1 MKKITQNTINA
12 FLNDDQ
18 IKIDNTQVIVN
29 ANFGDPRTELY
40 LFDNLI
46 AQKRIGSKTIQITN
60 ADWKS
65 KTTKER
71 LNALPGVSIC
81 QKKGDWDLNGN
92 KWQGDW
98 ITIQN

>member
-1 MKKITQNTINA
+1 MRKITQNTINA

-71 LNALPGVSIC
+71 LNALPGVRIN
-81 QKKGDWDLNGN
+81 QKKGDWYLNGQ
-92 KWQGDW
+92 KWEGDW

>member
-1 MKKITQNTINA
+1 MRKITQNTINA

-60 ADWKS
+60 AGWKS

-71 LNALPGVSIC
+71 LNALPNVRIQ
-81 QKKGDWDLNGN
+81 QKQKEWYLNGI
-92 KWQGDW
+92 KWDGEFT
-98 ITIQN
+98 TIQN

>member
-46 AQKRIGSKTIQITN
+46 AQKRIGSRTIQITN

-81 QKKGDWDLNGN
+81 QKKGDWYLNGN

>member
-46 AQKRIGSKTIQITN
+46 AQKRIGAKTIQITN

-81 QKKGDWDLNGN
+81 QKKGDWFLNGT
-92 KWQGDW
+92 KWEGDW

>member
-1 MKKITQNTINA
+1 MRKITQNTINA

-29 ANFGDPRTELY
+29 ANYGDPRTELY

-71 LNALPGVSIC
+71 LNALPGVRIN
-81 QKKGDWDLNGN
+81 QKKGDWYLNGH
-92 KWQGDW
+92 KWEGDW

>member
-12 FLNDDQ
+12 FLNDDP
-18 IKIDNTQVIVN
+18 IKQTNTQVIVN

-81 QKKGDWDLNGN
+81 QKKGDWYLNGN

>member
-81 QKKGDWDLNGN
+81 QKKGDWYLNGN

>member
-29 ANFGDPRTELY
+29 ANFGNPRTELY

-81 QKKGDWDLNGN
+81 QKKGDWYLNGN

>member
-81 QKKGDWDLNGN
+81 QKKGDWYLNGN

-98 ITIQN
+98 ISIQN

>member
-1 MKKITQNTINA
+1 MRKITQHTINA
-12 FLNDDQ
+12 FLNDNP
-18 IKIDNTQVIVN
+18 IKESNTQVILN

-65 KTTKER
+65 NTTKER
-71 LNALPGVSIC
+71 LNALPGVRIN
-81 QKKGDWDLNGN
+81 QKKGDWYLNGH
-92 KWQGDW
+92 KWEGDW

>member
-1 MKKITQNTINA
+1 MRKITQNTINA

-18 IKIDNTQVIVN
+18 IKIDNTQVILN

-60 ADWKS
+60 AGWKS

-71 LNALPGVSIC
+71 LNALPNVRIN
-81 QKKGDWDLNGN
+81 QKQGEWYLNGTKWEGDWM
-92 KWQGDW
+92 
-98 ITIQN
+98 TIQN